1 MRRRGFT
8 RARVPFGDA
17 RPGLHRGGCACAR
30 ARDGTAQTPGDF
42 YDGSVPFE
50 CVLQQAGTEAEF
62 PDPDADPFCVEYDK
76 RHQNVTQLGVVEF
89 LSLEPA
95 RVAAATPKCFYYQ
108 RDHWVGFVVQEDG
121 RTETY
126 SWDGSYYFD
135 KAKGAAAPTSRTSRS
150 TTRAATRRRCRAS
163 RRSGSRTSAT
173 DAAASTRPGSAT
185 STLHASRRPR
195 RARPTGAS
203 RSPNPSRAAAPRRR
217 AASAARSA
225 VCGSARVR
233 EATIEANGEPKRRKA
248 GFFRYCVIG
257 GGKYMVGFGR
267 ERAQFLLTSN
277 PGFDVDGVR
286 RLTPKRQARRR
297 LDGER
302 ELFRTSKTIVWA
314 AEKDDH
320 TLLVLIRDRSV
331 AALASA
337 APGLSLKRLKAY
349 YKASK

>member
-1 MRRRGFT
+1 M
-8 RARVPFGDA
+8 
-17 RPGLHRGGCACAR
+17 L
-30 ARDGTAQTPGDF
+30 
-42 YDGSVPFE
+42 PFE

-76 RHQNVTQLGVVEF
+76 RHQNVTELGVVEF

-95 RVAAATPKCFYYQ
+95 RVAAASPKCFYYQ
-108 RDHWVGFVVQEDG
+108 RDHWVGSVVQGDG

-135 KAKGAAAPTSRTSRS
+135 KAKGAGGAYVENFTINNQSGDPTAMPGFPEEWKPYFGYGRGGVHS
-150 TTRAATRRRCRAS
+150 TGIGDVDPSCVAKAEESPPYRRE
-163 RRSGSRTSAT
+163 
-173 DAAASTRPGSAT
+173 PE
-185 STLHASRRPR
+185 PQ
-195 RARPTGAS
+195 P
-203 RSPNPSRAAAPRRR
+203 APRGCPEADGRVG
-217 AASAARSA
+217 RSI
-225 VCGSARVR
+225 GGLRLGDTR
-233 EATIEANGEPKRRKA
+233 DATIEANGDPKRRKR
-248 GFFRYCVIG
+248 GFFRYCIRG

-314 AEKDDH
+314 VEKDDH
-320 TLLVLIRDRSV
+320 TLLVLIRERRV

-337 APGLSLKRLKAY
+337 APGLSRERLKAY